1 MAEMETKN
9 SARTQTPPRR
19 PSSPRRGPRRRWR
32 FLPSPRAAAV
42 TLLALLALAAAGLL
56 FLKPVEEEARRRMT
70 ALRDSLLDEA
80 GTRLGLDIACRS
92 LGPSLFGTLDIRGL
106 RVSVR
111 GGGADGGLLF
121 TAARLRVSWGAPAP
135 AAGGGGTGGAAAA
148 LRAVKA
154 VRLDRPVLSEGALRR
169 LAERFAP
176 AGGGADGASA
186 AGVREAAARAAALLP
201 DGFLFR
207 VRRGSFA
214 GSGASAGGAPG
225 GARGVSFEAR
235 RVNLDITLSGGGAAF
250 FVQGAAGAGVN
261 AGGGSAPRLPSV
273 RLSFK
278 ARGEAQAGF
287 RDGSALAVITGLGGA
302 GFTVKPFRISLGAE
316 NGALSAALLTDAPGL
331 SLTASRAPGSPRAAL
346 SLALDTFLPRSLVS
360 FSGPL
365 RKRAPWLGLSFSGAA
380 SLTAPL
386 ALPVRP
392 ASLTFTAGLSAL
404 FPRRFAPADGLPLTL
419 AGASLTLTA
428 EGSGRRAVIRELAF
442 DSASGS
448 AVFRGGA
455 SLAPFEP
462 RGSLAV
468 SGLLLKGPRAG
479 AEQTLSGVCSLAFEG
494 GELRLTE
501 GDFSAGPAR
510 LSQMDAAL
518 APRSGGF
525 AFKVRAFTSQG
536 GESGEQ
542 GEGNGERGMGNGE
555 RGEGKGKGEGGRGE
569 DHIGGGSFP
578 LAPKLRSAC
587 LSATPSPRGASP
599 PKTPALGRYAE
610 TSFRTLSPTTL
621 NSGGATLRVPHA
633 PVPPPPLPAAVSGGS
648 VPLRNLSGRRGT
660 LSGTLGTLPELLGTL
675 SGTLGTLPEE
685 RGTLP
690 ETLGTLPEERGTL
703 SGQRGTLSPRRG
715 TLSPRLTAF
724 SAPLT
729 AFREPLTAFS
739 EPPAAFSEPLA
750 AFREPLTAFREPLTA
765 FSEPLTAFREP
776 PAAFR
781 ERLPAFSE
789 RLPWFGAA
797 FGAGGETAE
806 AEAEPAPETAGGFFE
821 VEGSYSFSPRRL
833 EARGFLSALP
843 VRGIL
848 DAAGWLLPVPS
859 PSARSFLHTLAL
871 SGGFSLDTDFTSVSY
886 DAPWFTAS
894 WLPLP
899 GLSLSASFS
908 GRDAVAGISDGR
920 FSWPGGEAALSGY
933 VDGSRPERLA
943 LYLGSSWGGV
953 PYYVDAA
960 LVDGRLLSVT
970 GSYGVRGFVIAGEG
984 GGFSAYLQT
993 EEMPFPFQGGRAYLT
1008 AAASLDFA
1016 SPDEWKAELE
1026 NCEVDGLTTYFGKP
1040 SRLRFT
1046 GAGNQSG
1053 FAIRGVRFD
1062 DGRGALT
1069 GDGRL
1074 TWDKGYQR
1082 PRVSVALVSG
1092 GVERLRLEGEYGEEG
1107 LRAALSG
1114 ESVQLARFSPLFFP
1128 GTTASGS
1135 LRYSSGGKGAFRADL
1150 DLTAF
1155 SSLFRTFPVTAR
1167 GRAAITEKTL
1177 AVTGLIAECEGVR
1190 AGVSSFVF
1198 DKGTGTAALSAWA
1211 GGDFHGRGLYLLL
1224 SGESAFSPA
1233 LRWRD
1238 WKDCL
1243 AEFSGSV
1250 VVEQAWYGAAQAD
1263 GPFAVAFSRKDTEG
1277 GRLVSVDGGPE
1288 NMFRLRHFE
1297 GGDFY
1302 AALSRPSPVRGD
1314 AMGLLSKT
1322 AVDLQTSNL
1331 YVDLGAL
1338 WRVLPPQDIVN
1349 FPGGFVT
1356 GSLSAAGS
1364 PGDPDI
1370 TGALTG
1376 SGVRIEVPRYLS
1388 AEILPVRFVCPV
1400 EDGVIT
1406 LGPVDCAVGNGAGV
1420 VTGSF
1425 HFDRWIPRIFTLDIA
1440 VPEASPI
1447 PASVLIAGVK
1457 AEGLVAGN
1465 LRLANDEDGP
1475 FSAAGSLTLSDTIVS
1490 LTQDDASP
1498 RGAQAAPPPP
1508 SASAADITLTA
1519 DRKVEFLWPAANFP
1533 ILQAYADMGSSLR
1546 VTSDNQ
1552 TGQFTLRGDIGLR
1565 GGEIF
1570 YFERSFY
1577 IREGTL
1583 SFNEN
1588 ETRFDPRIS
1597 ARAEIRDRSEEG
1609 DVVISMIVDNAPLSS
1624 FTARLESS
1632 PALSQAEIFS
1642 ILGQNF
1648 ASPEAAG
1655 SGGSG
1660 LLSGGSRVLGASTDV
1675 LMQFQGVRRVQRAL
1689 RNFLKLDM
1697 LSMRTS
1703 IPQNA
1708 VFLATGTDSQGEG
1721 GSAAAYLLNNTAVS
1735 VGKYLGANIFV
1746 QAMASLRYSQSAMG
1760 TAAVGTDSGRGIDIG
1775 QGFSV
1780 EPDIGVEM
1788 QNPLFG
1794 IGISV
1799 TPEPEHLNAFFLND
1813 ANLTLTWRRTF

>member
-9 SARTQTPPRR
+9 SARTQTPPRK
-19 PSSPRRGPRRRWR
+19 PSPPRRGPRRRRR

-42 TLLALLALAAAGLL
+42 TLLGLLALAAAGLL

-111 GGGADGGLLF
+111 GGGGGADGGLLF
-121 TAARLRVSWGAPAP
+121 TAARLRVSWGAP
-135 AAGGGGTGGAAAA
+135 AGGGGTGGAAAA

-169 LAERFAP
+169 LRSRRRLAEQLAP

-186 AGVREAAARAAALLP
+186 AGLREAAARAAALLP

-207 VRRGSFA
+207 VRRGSF
-214 GSGASAGGAPG
+214 SGGAPG
-225 GARGVSFEAR
+225 GVSFEAR

-250 FVQGAAGAGVN
+250 FVQGAAG
-261 AGGGSAPRLPSV
+261 GSAPSLPAV

-287 RDGSALAVITGLGGA
+287 RSGSALAVITGLGGS

-365 RKRAPWLGLSFSGAA
+365 RKRAPWLGLSFSGSA

-392 ASLTFTAGLSAL
+392 ASLAFTAGLSVL

-442 DSASGS
+442 DSASGG

-501 GDFSAGPAR
+501 GDFSAGPVR
-510 LSQMDAAL
+510 LSQVDAAL

-525 AFKVRAFTSQG
+525 AFNVRAFTSQG
-536 GESGEQ
+536 GESGERGTGNGEQ
-542 GEGNGERGMGNGE
+542 GEGSGGLSSPLIR
-555 RGEGKGKGEGGRGE
+555 RGEVSPLGRTMLRPTPLNGGAAPVTPPPLSVGTP
-569 DHIGGGSFP
+569 DP
-578 LAPKLRSAC
+578 LAASA
-587 LSATPSPRGASP
+587 A
-599 PKTPALGRYAE
+599 
-610 TSFRTLSPTTL
+610 
-621 NSGGATLRVPHA
+621 A
-633 PVPPPPLPAAVSGGS
+633 PVPPPPFPAAVSGGS
-648 VPLRNLSGRRGT
+648 APLRNLSGRRGTLSELRGTLSGTLGTLSGERGTLSETLGTLPELLGTLSEERGT

-675 SGTLGTLPEE
+675 SG
-685 RGTLP
+685 
-690 ETLGTLPEERGTL
+690 ERGTL
-703 SGQRGTLSPRRG
+703 SGERGTLSG
-715 TLSPRLTAF
+715 RLTAF
-724 SAPLT
+724 SAPPAAFSEPLAAFSESPAAFSEPPA
-729 AFREPLTAFS
+729 AFRERLPAFSEPLTAFS
-739 EPPAAFSEPLA
+739 EPPAAFSEPL
-750 AFREPLTAFREPLTA
+750 TA
-765 FSEPLTAFREP
+765 FSEPL
-776 PAAFR
+776 AAFC
-781 ERLPAFSE
+781 ERLPAFSG

-797 FGAGGETAE
+797 FGAGGETAAE
-806 AEAEPAPETAGGFFE
+806 AEEPAPETAGGFFE

-1040 SRLRFT
+1040 SRLRFA

-1114 ESVQLARFSPLFFP
+1114 ESVQLARFHPRFFP

-1238 WKDCL
+1238 WKDSL

-1302 AALSRPSPVRGD
+1302 AALSRPSPVRG
-1314 AMGLLSKT
+1314 AATGLLSKT

-1388 AEILPVRFVCPV
+1388 AEILPARFVCPV

-1508 SASAADITLTA
+1508 AASAADITLTA

-1689 RNFLKLDM
+1689 RNFFKLDM

-1735 VGKYLGANIFV
+1735 AGKYLGANIFI
-1746 QAMASLRYSQSAMG
+1746 QAMASLRYSQSALG
-1760 TAAVGTDSGRGIDIG
+1760 TAAVGADSGRGIDIG